1 MRVPGLFRVS
11 SRFMSAAVA
20 LVLSVP
26 LLGWP
31 NAHASSVVGAET
43 ETSDV
48 LLARASLA
56 PASALIVADA
66 ETASFSLEIQND
78 ESDALRVNSVA
89 FFVDRDRV
97 VSSADLAQRLSDIA
111 LPADIDIASASL
123 PAETIAAGDRS
134 VQTLETPVS
143 ALLLPEVNGAGVYL
157 MYARVAVEGG
167 EPIVAATPFV
177 WQGTGVVEQTPLH
190 TVVPLVLPSTI
201 DGMPNLSELSELTS
215 SDGRLASTAAAAI
228 GFGSTLA
235 IDPRLIAATD
245 TFGESAPTSA
255 NILLAQL
262 QAAAN
267 PTFALQFADADLS
280 SQGQLG
286 LAAPLTPQGFG
297 YLVDEPARDI
307 ESSFAFS
314 LPGVAWPRENSV
326 TTEALS
332 FMERS
337 GFSTVLMSSDN
348 LSASQETG
356 GSLGS
361 SRVLAFTQVL
371 QDSAAAALSG
381 ETAIARS
388 AGSARLVSHLALINQ
403 GATPS
408 IPLNLGLDR
417 AGASVRDAAPLLE
430 TLSALPWLQPV
441 GIEAVLSQQG
451 SFSVK
456 NQPVAPEQLEVLRK
470 ALDNEPVIDT
480 YGSVLVTP
488 IFLTQLQR
496 MRVLEFFAA
505 SVAPDTPGYADR
517 VTEYFERD
525 SSTLQAVR
533 ITTSST
539 TNLVGT
545 STRLPIQI
553 SNDLPF
559 AALVTATTVAAN
571 SSLLVEEPES
581 APTTIA
587 QKSSVN
593 ITVPVR
599 ARVSA
604 GQTSLVVTIFAQDG
618 LPIDDAV
625 LDVNIRSSWESVALS
640 VLGLLVAS
648 FFGFGIWRS
657 IRSKR
662 QQALAQDSSPN
673 QS

>member
-78 ESDALRVNSVA
+78 VSDALRVNSVA

-215 SDGRLASTAAAAI
+215 SGGRLASTAAAAI

>member
-215 SDGRLASTAAAAI
+215 SGGRLASTAAAAI

-255 NILLAQL
+255 TILLAQL

-267 PTFALQFADADLS
+267 PAFALQFADADLS

-545 STRLPIQI
+545 STQLPIQI
-553 SNDLPF
+553 TNDLPF